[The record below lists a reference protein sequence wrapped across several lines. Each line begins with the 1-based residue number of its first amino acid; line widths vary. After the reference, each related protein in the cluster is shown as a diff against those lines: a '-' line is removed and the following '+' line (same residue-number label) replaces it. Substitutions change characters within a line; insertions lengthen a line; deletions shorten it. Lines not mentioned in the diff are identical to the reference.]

1 MRNWHWFLLI
11 LALVATAAVAQA
23 PASGPAET
31 ATPAVSEKAPPAP
44 LHPVFTPT
52 PSQVQAAADL
62 GVRARRRK
70 MTARE
75 LLSQWGKPVP
85 EARGIVIPMAPLVR
99 VSAATYEA
107 TKLHRD
113 EAATQQE
120 IESALEHREDILV
133 FQVRLLSRG
142 KGNWLY
148 PPATTSGDKKALESV
163 QFVLAD
169 DRGHFY
175 QPLDA
180 EAARKIVGKTSESGL
195 PVTVYSTIQ
204 LGGSFWISLPF
215 GGTSRRTDFEANY
228 QVPFALRDKDGNPVI
243 GPDAKTMSLRI
254 IGATAEKSVVFDLA
268 ELMQPPRRK

>member
-23 PASGPAET
+23 PANGPAET
-31 ATPAVSEKAPPAP
+31 ATPAASEKAPPAP

-52 PSQVQAAADL
+52 PSEVQAAAEF
-62 GVRARRRK
+62 GVRARRDEK
-70 MTARE
+70 TARE

-85 EARGIVIPMAPLVR
+85 DARGIVIPMAPLVR

-113 EAATQQE
+113 EAATQAE
-120 IESALEHREDILV
+120 IAAALDDGQKILV
-133 FQVRLLSRG
+133 FQVRLLNRG
-142 KGNWLY
+142 KANWIF

-175 QPLDA
+175 EPLDA
-180 EAARKIVGKTSESGL
+180 EAARRIVGKESESGL
-195 PVTVYSTIQ
+195 PVTVYSTVQ

-243 GPDAKTMSLRI
+243 GADAKTMSLRI
-254 IGATAEKSVVFDLA
+254 IGAAAEKSVVFNLADLQ
-268 ELMQPPRRK
+268 QPPRRK